1 MNENRADRLEVLRRN
16 LEQLTREAEALAGNL
31 ERDRHLAGE
40 EAVGA
45 ELLATRDLVAHLG
58 IALDTATGLADVYA
72 RQLRHLF
79 EDYATTWSSLSGGQ
93 SPAQPLSVLNDHL
106 TRRVEHVT
114 AGVNESIE
122 LVSAQSERAWEALYR
137 LWAPF
142 AAVVRQDWSGPQ
154 RRGARRHEQPTV
166 RRQLSAPVR

>member
-1 MNENRADRLEVLRRN
+1 VTENRTDRLDVLRRN
-16 LEQLTREAEALAGNL
+16 LDQLTEEAEALADNL

-45 ELLATRDLVAHLG
+45 ELLATRDLVANLG

-72 RQLRHLF
+72 RQMRHLF
-79 EDYATTWSSLSGGQ
+79 EDYAATWSSLSGGQ
-93 SPAQPLSVLNDHL
+93 SPAQPLTVLSEHL

-114 AGVNESIE
+114 EGVNESIE
-122 LVSAQSERAWEALYR
+122 LVSTQSERAWEALYR

-154 RRGARRHEQPTV
+154 RRGRSHEQPPV